1 MSYEIDKIKCT
12 FQNSELEQ
20 QYLDDKWT
28 RVSSFYSKVIMF
40 FASGSSLYLVSL
52 FLRGTFAIK
61 NIINPIIFITF
72 PLFLIFKNDDF
83 KKKYLERFLLFLP
96 IINMPL
102 FFYLDF
108 ERLSNLPHIAFMP
121 LFNSIMWITIFPF
134 NFINAVLASTI
145 PFLASLV
152 LLNNY
157 DSLNIPLFIVIF
169 FVPHAFLVLNKWKLE
184 RDTRLNFSKS
194 KTIEENR
201 QLMHE
206 TLKRYFG
213 DTLSDK
219 IISQKGELEGENR
232 WVTILFADLSAY
244 STITENMS
252 PEVAL
257 EFLNEYFT
265 KMHEVIKEF
274 DGHILNYIGDS
285 VMVVFGAPEK
295 LKSHENQAVKCSL
308 KMKEK
313 LIELNQEWD
322 DKETSRYWK
331 NHGINSITMRI
342 GIHTG
347 SVIAGNVGSQEML
360 QYSTIGD
367 TVNVA
372 SRLEQANKDYN
383 TDISLSHEIYTS
395 LTKELHDKAN
405 LSGEI
410 VLKGRTSPT
419 KVYSI

>member
-1 MSYEIDKIKCT
+1 MSYEIDRIKCT

-28 RVSSFYSKVIMF
+28 RVSSFYSKVIIF

-152 LLNNY
+152 LLTNY

-265 KMHEVIKEF
+265 KMHEVIREF